1 MEHKA
6 PATALAPLSLRYA
19 VLGLA
24 LLLGGC
30 RETAAPPP
38 PPVPTVDV
46 LTVAP
51 RDVPIHREWVGT
63 LDGEINATIRPQVTG
78 YLVKQ
83 NYRETITE
91 MAARQNILSAL
102 DIDSTRTLTDAD
114 IDWLIPHQANI
125 RIMQGTARKLKM
137 SMDKVVVTVDQ
148 HGNTSAASIP
158 LALDHAVRAGQVKK
172 GETLLLEGV
181 GGGFTWGA
189 VLLKL

>member
-51 RDVPIHREWVGT
+51 RNVPIHREWVGT
-63 LDGEINATIRPQVTG
+63 LDGADTVMRSAFWTGVYPGLGDAHVDHVLDVLHDIADRGRTGRP
-78 YLVKQ
+78 LH
-83 NYRETITE
+83 
-91 MAARQNILSAL
+91 SAP
-102 DIDSTRTLTDAD
+102 A
-114 IDWLIPHQANI
+114 
-125 RIMQGTARKLKM
+125 
-137 SMDKVVVTVDQ
+137 
-148 HGNTSAASIP
+148 
-158 LALDHAVRAGQVKK
+158 
-172 GETLLLEGV
+172 
-181 GGGFTWGA
+181 
-189 VLLKL
+189 